1 LFFLFRDQTSK
12 KEILNQ
18 RHNSSFFANLWK
30 REMSHMQEFLLDIHG
45 EMVEVLEDH
54 SIRNHCIESLQ
65 ARIEKQAAFISQ
77 QQIQI
82 NLQASEIEELRRK
95 NHALELEN
103 QSLNQQ
109 LKIHTTQI
117 STILSENQNLHDQ
130 LKTQQTSID
139 LLKFLIDNI
148 QKILWEDLLPY
159 RELRKPLAYLL
170 FQHLPPNSIQ
180 NISGLSVSYI
190 SRMGRKINKA
200 RKFEGVK
207 TSTISYHSER
217 LVAHPKFSEH

>member
-54 SIRNHCIESLQ
+54 SIRNHRIESLQ

-103 QSLNQQ
+103 QSLRKFTQHKSPQ
-109 LKIHTTQI
+109 PFLKIKIYMTNSRLNKHQ
-117 STILSENQNLHDQ
+117 ST
-130 LKTQQTSID
+130 
-139 LLKFLIDNI
+139 
-148 QKILWEDLLPY
+148 Y
-159 RELRKPLAYLL
+159 
-170 FQHLPPNSIQ
+170 
-180 NISGLSVSYI
+180 
-190 SRMGRKINKA
+190 
-200 RKFEGVK
+200 
-207 TSTISYHSER
+207 
-217 LVAHPKFSEH
+217 